1 MAKRRAADR
10 WSDMAAEARV
20 MAESTRAPEAKARM
34 LEIAASYDKLA
45 ARAAELARRRNG
57 EGGEDPTK

>member
-1 MAKRRAADR
+1 
-10 WSDMAAEARV
+10 MAAEARV